1 MNIQK
6 VSAGLTQEWP
16 VAFCRSKIA
25 SRKFSQVQMHRS
37 VAPFVQSEGRSYMGI
52 RLINSTKGVKTELQ
66 RLPQAVSGK
75 TSTASIRPL
84 VDEEEPRDV
93 QKTEPRGP
101 ETAFNRITMLEAG
114 RQPGYGKRQQL
125 IAPRGALG

>member
-1 MNIQK
+1 
-6 VSAGLTQEWP
+6 
-16 VAFCRSKIA
+16 
-25 SRKFSQVQMHRS
+25 
-37 VAPFVQSEGRSYMGI
+37 MGI

-66 RLPQAVSGK
+66 RLPQAVSGE

-93 QKTEPRGP
+93 QKTEPRRP

-114 RQPGYGKRQQL
+114 RQPGYGNVSS
-125 IAPRGALG
+125 